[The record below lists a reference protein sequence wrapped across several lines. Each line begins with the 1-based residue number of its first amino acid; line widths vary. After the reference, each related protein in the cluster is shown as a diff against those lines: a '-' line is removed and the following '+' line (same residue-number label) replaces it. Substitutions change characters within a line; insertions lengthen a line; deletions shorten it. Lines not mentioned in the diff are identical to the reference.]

1 MNIVKKLKSSVAV
14 LLAFMLAFTAVPMS
28 IVAEEDAAAAA
39 RSGIAKQSA
48 EFECDKEETGHEK
61 NLFRSNGGD
70 GKENERASEAAKAEQ
85 AKEKGGDQAIR
96 MPISLEEPP
105 AIEGKI
111 IKHDKDSVTYQ
122 TAENTYV
129 TRVGGEPLFYTDNDG
144 RERMIDN
151 NMREMFGRYENTAN
165 AYRLSL
171 PKGDGNVRIED
182 EGCNVELRPVFGKL
196 GNASVAGN
204 AVRYNDVADG
214 VDVQYTALSASV
226 KEDIILMKPI
236 DSCTFRYE
244 ISAISR
250 DEELRYKDKDNV
262 ISIIGKKEDGS
273 EDVKYRFAA
282 PVMTDNSGNSSTKI
296 RLSLS
301 KEEGRTY
308 LDVRADKEWLSDPGR
323 AYPVK
328 IDPTIS
334 LNSGNMRW
342 GFVEN
347 GYGGGGA
354 AGSNV
359 SHSQNPYLYVG
370 YEEVQ
375 EKRRD

>member
-1 MNIVKKLKSSVAV
+1 
-14 LLAFMLAFTAVPMS
+14 
-28 IVAEEDAAAAA
+28 
-39 RSGIAKQSA
+39 
-48 EFECDKEETGHEK
+48 
-61 NLFRSNGGD
+61 
-70 GKENERASEAAKAEQ
+70 
-85 AKEKGGDQAIR
+85 

-122 TAENTYV
+122 TSENTYV

-250 DEELRYKDKDNV
+250 DEELIYKDKDNV

-296 RLSLS
+296 RLSLG

-328 IDPTIS
+328 IDPT
-334 LNSGNMRW
+334 
-342 GFVEN
+342 
-347 GYGGGGA
+347 
-354 AGSNV
+354 
-359 SHSQNPYLYVG
+359 P
-370 YEEVQ
+370 
-375 EKRRD
+375 